1 MGQHP
6 WQPARVRALVTGAGG
21 FVGGHLLPALEAAG
35 YTVTATDRELD
46 VSNAAVVESCVARVE
61 PDLIVH
67 LAAVSSVPESRA
79 EPELTYR
86 VNFLGTRSVLEACAR
101 RAPEARVLL
110 AGSGDQYGTAEPG
123 SRPFRESDPMRPRS
137 PYARTKAAADL
148 LGESYAAKGLAVVR
162 GRAFNHSGPG
172 QDERFVLPSFARQ
185 AVEIAAGRREPVM
198 HVGNLE
204 SCRDFLDVNDVVA
217 AYLALAAPAV
227 PSGAYNI
234 ASGEPRPVGD
244 ALETLLRLSGA
255 EARVEIDPER
265 MRPSDFSAGDASNLR
280 NTTGWTPRVSFEEA
294 LARLVTDCRQRFGEA

>member
-1 MGQHP
+1 
-6 WQPARVRALVTGAGG
+6 VRALVTGAGG

-46 VSNAAVVESCVARVE
+46 VSDAAVVESCVARLE

-67 LAAVSSVPESRA
+67 LAAVSSVPASLS

-101 RAPEARVLL
+101 RAPAARVLL

-123 SRPFRESDPMRPRS
+123 SRPFRETDPMRPRS

-148 LGESYAAKGLAVVR
+148 LGESYAAKGLAVLR

-172 QDERFVLPSFARQ
+172 QDEHFVLPSFARQ
-185 AVEIAAGRREPVM
+185 AVEIAAGRRDPVL

-204 SCRDFLDVNDVVA
+204 SRRDFLDVEDVVA
-217 AYLALAAPAV
+217 AYLALAAPGVA
-227 PSGAYNI
+227 PGAYNI
-234 ASGEPRPVGD
+234 ASGQPRAVGD
-244 ALETLLRLSGA
+244 ALEALLRLTGA

-280 NTTGWTPRVSFEEA
+280 KATGWSPRVSFEQT
-294 LARLVTDCRQRFGEA
+294 LARLVADCRQRLGET